1 MLDSNAIFLNL
12 TTRCNLKCAK
22 CWRSQVWGKG
32 QDIDKDVLDKF
43 MNRYANYK
51 GRIIVGSGENLICQ
65 HLEYFIDWVNEN
77 GIDATILTTALKFDK
92 FIDKKNFF
100 TKNLQWGVT
109 MDGFQQ
115 HQVTSIQKGMN
126 IERVKNN
133 LKLIKGKYEDANFY
147 INYTHTK
154 LNLED
159 TISLINFSSSLN
171 INKFYITQ
179 LKLFE
184 GLDDS
189 ITKDVKND
197 FDCEEFQKTM
207 SDAEEV
213 AKEKGIYLYAPLTQ
227 RNRKCFDCKEKRF
240 SQIIDVNG
248 DIGFC
253 YGRDDK
259 IIGNILDDNG
269 ESVWDEHLA
278 ELLNNSEKQKEWCS
292 LCHATKTNENGYF
305 YIPKRKN

>member
-1 MLDSNAIFLNL
+1 MLDSNAVFLNL

-32 QDIDKDVLDKF
+32 QDIERDVLDKF
-43 MNRYANYK
+43 MDSFSNYK

-65 HLEYFIDWVNEN
+65 HLEDFIDWVNEN
-77 GIDATILTTALKFDK
+77 EIDATILTTALKFDK
-92 FIDKKNFF
+92 FLDKEKFF
-100 TKNLQWGVT
+100 TKNIQWGVT
-109 MDGFQQ
+109 MDGYLQ
-115 HQVTSIQKGMN
+115 HQVIPIQKGMN
-126 IERVKNN
+126 IERVKKN
-133 LKLIKGKYEDANFY
+133 LEIIKGKYKNANFY

-159 TISLINFSSSLN
+159 TIHLIDFASSLN

-189 ITKDVKND
+189 ITKEIKNN
-197 FDCEEFQKTM
+197 FDCDEFKKVM
-207 SDAEEV
+207 SNAEDV
-213 AKEKGIYLYAPLTQ
+213 AKKKGIYLYAPLTQ
-227 RNRKCFDCKEKRF
+227 RERKCFDCKDKKF

-248 DIGFC
+248 DISFC
-253 YGRDDK
+253 YGRDDE

-269 ESVWDEHLA
+269 ERIWDVHLNK
-278 ELLNNSEKQKEWCS
+278 LLSNPEKQKKWCS

-305 YIPKRKN
+305 YIPKSKN